1 MLNIKNIL
9 LTITAISIIATPAE
23 SFSLNF
29 LKRGFKHCEGVCD
42 KVNVCKDKDKLE
54 WCILNCS
61 HKMDSRKLC
70 TNKTNEEVR
79 ADIEKNINKL
89 SPKEKEVWKQLQ
101 EEMSVPAPTDIP
113 KPPELP
119 KK

>member
-29 LKRGFKHCEGVCD
+29 LKRGFKHCTGVCD
-42 KVNVCKDKDKLE
+42 NVNVCKDKDKLE

-70 TNKTNEEVR
+70 TNKTYEEVM
-79 ADIEKNINKL
+79 ADIEKNIDKL
-89 SPKEKEVWKQLQ
+89 SPKAKEQFKLMQ
-101 EEMSVPAPTDIP
+101 EMSVPAPTDVP
-113 KPPELP
+113 PPPELP